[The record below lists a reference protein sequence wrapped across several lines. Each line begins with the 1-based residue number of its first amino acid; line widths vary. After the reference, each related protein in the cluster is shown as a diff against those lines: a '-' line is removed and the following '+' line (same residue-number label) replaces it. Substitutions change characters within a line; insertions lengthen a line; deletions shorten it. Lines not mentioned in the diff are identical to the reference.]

1 MQCRLF
7 CEHQLPRPWPTPL
20 GGRSTMAGGLFDG
33 NGAFTKR
40 SGDVLPESVGPQ
52 PVHFARM
59 PWAMNRMLTA

>member
-1 MQCRLF
+1 
-7 CEHQLPRPWPTPL
+7 
-20 GGRSTMAGGLFDG
+20 MAGGLFDG